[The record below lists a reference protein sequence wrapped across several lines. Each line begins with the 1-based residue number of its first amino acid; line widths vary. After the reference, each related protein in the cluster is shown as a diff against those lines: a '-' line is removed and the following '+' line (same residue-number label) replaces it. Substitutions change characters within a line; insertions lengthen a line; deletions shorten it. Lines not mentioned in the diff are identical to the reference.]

1 MTISATTDGSWDL
14 WRLSRRNGDMTRYL
28 LTAAGTCVL
37 VLGLLLL
44 VGRSAPASGPPPEP
58 FAFPPPGISA
68 IGSVAVRVPRGT
80 RRTQAAISRA
90 VAAATDKATPRA
102 LQAAAQRART
112 IAAAAGLRLGTIYG
126 VAPETSD
133 SYAWS
138 GETGTFGP
146 GRYCGRVRRSA
157 GFRTTSTGHRARR
170 YRWTRSCR
178 APREVIVNLTV
189 TFAPR
194 R

>member
-1 MTISATTDGSWDL
+1 MWDFWL
-14 WRLSRRNGDMTRYL
+14 PFRRNGGMTRYL
-28 LTAAGTCVL
+28 VTAAGTCV
-37 VLGLLLL
+37 VLLALFLL
-44 VGRSAPASGPPPEP
+44 VDRSAPASGPPPEP

-68 IGSVAVRVPRGT
+68 IGSAAARVPRST

-90 VAAATDKATPRA
+90 VAAATVKATPRA
-102 LQAAAQRART
+102 VQAATRRARS
-112 IAAAAGLRLGTIYG
+112 IAAATGLRLGAIYG
-126 VAPETSD
+126 VAPETSG

-146 GRYCGRVRRSA
+146 GRYCGGVRRSA
-157 GFRTTSTGHRARR
+157 GFRTTSTGRRTRR